1 MDLLIVM
8 PTYRPLSSMVMY
20 KDCVDDHDVAERR
33 DGNGNKAVP
42 GGEQLKD
49 QDIDWARDWEAEHT
63 PRRLKKQSVQ
73 GGRVSQSD
81 PRTKV
86 WILLPNFND
95 WLF

>member
-20 KDCVDDHDVAERR
+20 KDCVDDHDVSERR

-42 GGEQLKD
+42 GGEHLKD
-49 QDIDWARDWEAEHT
+49 QDVDWARDWEAEHT

-73 GGRVSQSD
+73 EGEGL
-81 PRTKV
+81 PKWPKV

>member
-8 PTYRPLSSMVMY
+8 PTYHPLSSMVMY
-20 KDCVDDHDVAERR
+20 KDCVDDHDVAKRS

-42 GGEQLKD
+42 GGEHLKD
-49 QDIDWARDWEAEHT
+49 QDVDWARDWEAEHT

-73 GGRVSQSD
+73 GGEGL
-81 PRTKV
+81 PKWPKV

>member
-33 DGNGNKAVP
+33 DSNGNKTVP

-49 QDIDWARDWEAEHT
+49 QDVNWARDWEAEHA

-73 GGRVSQSD
+73 EGEGL
-81 PRTKV
+81 PKWPKV

>member
-49 QDIDWARDWEAEHT
+49 QDVD
-63 PRRLKKQSVQ
+63 
-73 GGRVSQSD
+73 
-81 PRTKV
+81 
-86 WILLPNFND
+86 
-95 WLF
+95 